1 MKRILIAAV
10 LLAAPSLPAFAA
22 TSGDMSCS
30 HFTAMNSTG
39 QMATVDSMRSS
50 MSEANK
56 MPSSNEMVSKVAG
69 DCKGHPNMMVH
80 EAMKNAMPH

>member
-1 MKRILIAAV
+1 MKRILIAAA
-10 LLAAPSLPAFAA
+10 LLAVPSLPAFAA
-22 TSGDMSCS
+22 ASGDMNCS
-30 HFTAMNSTG
+30 HFTAMNSAG

-56 MPSSNEMVSKVAG
+56 MPSSNEMVSKVAA

>member
-10 LLAAPSLPAFAA
+10 LLSAPSLPAFAA
-22 TSGDMSCS
+22 TSSDMSCS
-30 HFTAMNSTG
+30 HFTAMNSAG

-56 MPSSNEMVSKVAG
+56 MPSSNEMVSKVAA

-80 EAMKNAMPH
+80 EAMKNAIPH